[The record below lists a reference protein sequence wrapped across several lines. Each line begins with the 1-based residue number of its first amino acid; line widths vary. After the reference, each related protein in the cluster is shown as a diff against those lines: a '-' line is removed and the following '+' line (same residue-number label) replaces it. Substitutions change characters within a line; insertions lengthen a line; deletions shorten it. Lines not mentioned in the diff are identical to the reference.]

1 MKESFYASAC
11 IDGLQG
17 GAVYL
22 TDDGFYFRS
31 QKATIADEYRNLK
44 IPYENIKAVSSGKRA
59 LFTPTTIIETNSGKT
74 YRFLIFG
81 REKFIDD
88 ISKKLTRAENTI

>member
-17 GAVYL
+17 GAAYL
-22 TDDGFYFRS
+22 TDDGFHFRC
-31 QKATIADEYRNLK
+31 QKATIAEEYKNLK
-44 IPYENIKAVSSGKRA
+44 IAYENIKTVSSGKRV
-59 LFTPTTIIETNSGKT
+59 LFTPTTIIETNSGKS

-81 REKFIDD
+81 REKFMND